1 MTRDFK
7 SANWD
12 ENMLRLHHVIR
23 GRFDIQVAAHDLLQR
38 IKTRQATAPD
48 SEYSNKYEILVA
60 ITFSLWRA
68 VFLADGLADQDKVV
82 ADAEKFLEKVLRDN
96 RVTYGDD
103 WNNRALSFAYY
114 LGNANYRLKEL
125 TDTWREFRTQLTPGD
140 FAFLSSSVGGISAI
154 SALELWRGHCYL
166 LQLAIWRLKD
176 GPLGV

>member
-96 RVTYGDD
+96 GSHMVTIGTIVPGHSPTIL
-103 WNNRALSFAYY
+103 A
-114 LGNANYRLKEL
+114 
-125 TDTWREFRTQLTPGD
+125 TPIIG
-140 FAFLSSSVGGISAI
+140 
-154 SALELWRGHCYL
+154 
-166 LQLAIWRLKD
+166 
-176 GPLGV
+176 